1 MLSIPGYTLSRKLHE
16 SPRTLIFLAV
26 RVSDQ
31 KPVILK
37 CHRDGKTFPSGRL
50 ETEFPLAF
58 PSAGAKTAAAPQ
70 QSNPHAAQF
79 HNCFDW
85 RAILKTFRSISRE
98 IDRTSLIQTIMTCII
113 ENAGAQRGILFLN
126 RDGDLF
132 VEAEHRVE
140 WRQVRLPAP
149 IPLSEFTSI
158 PSSVIHYA
166 ARKLRP
172 VIITEADARHRFSDD
187 PYFTA
192 QTKKSVLCS
201 PVLYHGSLKGIIY
214 LEHDSASAIF
224 TKERVFT
231 IDMLSAQAAVSL
243 ENAMLY
249 ARLKESENKYRSMFE
264 NAVEGIFQVT
274 RQGTFISVNQSLADI
289 LGYDSPGELIDT
301 KTNVVDLFFFDSNR
315 KRLFAQQLRKKGQIR
330 GFEGNGKR
338 RDGSPFWVSVSAR
351 AVFDAHGKI
360 AYFEGSV
367 VDIALR
373 KQKEE
378 AERQRKAAEAATHA
392 KSIFL
397 ANMSHEIRTP
407 LHAII
412 GLSEMSLTNGV
423 EGKHKG
429 YITKIN
435 HCASSL
441 LKTIDDILH
450 FSKFEAGQVE
460 LENID
465 FTVSGIM
472 KKIHALFIHQ
482 TMEKDIALRF
492 RISKNIPPVLVGDP
506 YRLGQILTNL
516 ASNAFKFTQNGRI
529 TIGAKCVV
537 RSKDAVRLHF
547 FVSDTGTGVYETDI
561 SRLFN
566 AFSQADNSTSRR
578 YGGTGL
584 GLAISKNIV
593 SLMNG
598 EIWAANNA
606 ESGATFYFEVD
617 AGCRDAPTGI
627 PDMKKRGHAEV
638 VRKDGKTSKTRAAV
652 GMRLLLVDDNAI
664 SREIMPDM
672 LKNAGYIMDTA
683 SDGRE
688 AIAKA
693 ALKHYDAVLMDLQMP
708 VMDGFET
715 ADAMRRIPG
724 NENLAI
730 IAMSA
735 HAMEDSR
742 RQCIHAGMTDYI
754 PKPVD
759 MNRLNDILSRTGR
772 NGESTT
778 GKASPAFLLP

>member
-16 SPRTLIFLAV
+16 SARTLIFLAV

-37 CHRDGKTFPSGRL
+37 CHRDVKTFTSGRL
-50 ETEFPLAF
+50 ETESPLAF

-70 QSNPHAAQF
+70 QPNPHGARF
-79 HNCFDW
+79 HNSLDW
-85 RAILKTFRSISRE
+85 RSILKTFRSISRE

-126 RDGDLF
+126 RDGNLF

-140 WRQVRLPAP
+140 WKHVRLPAP
-149 IPLSEFTSI
+149 IPLSKFTSI

-172 VIITEADARHRFSDD
+172 VIITDADARHMFSDD
-187 PYFTA
+187 PYFAA

-201 PVLYHGSLKGIIY
+201 PVLYHGSLKGILY

-249 ARLKESENKYRSMFE
+249 TRLKESENKYRSMFE

-301 KTNVVDLFFFDSNR
+301 KTNVVDLFFFDSKR

-338 RDGSPFWVSVSAR
+338 RDGDPFWVSVSAR
-351 AVFDAHGKI
+351 AVFDAQGKI

-378 AERQRKAAEAATHA
+378 ADRQRKAAEAATHA

-412 GLSEMSLTNGV
+412 GLSEMALTNGV

-429 YITKIN
+429 FITKIN

-465 FTVSGIM
+465 FTVPAIM

-482 TMEKDIALRF
+482 TRGKDIALRF

-506 YRLGQILTNL
+506 YRLAQILTNL
-516 ASNAFKFTQNGRI
+516 AANAFKFTQSGRI
-529 TIGAKCVV
+529 TIGAKCVA

-547 FVSDTGTGVYETDI
+547 FVSDTGTGVNETDI

-566 AFSQADNSTSRR
+566 SFSQADNSTSRR

-584 GLAISKNIV
+584 GLAISKHIV
-593 SLMNG
+593 ALMNG
-598 EIWAANNA
+598 EIWAKNNPDR
-606 ESGATFYFEVD
+606 GATFYFEID
-617 AGCRDAPTGI
+617 AGDRSPPAGI
-627 PDMKKRGHAEV
+627 LGMQEKTHPEV
-638 VRKDGKTSKTRAAV
+638 VAKGNETAKNHAAS
-652 GMRLLLVDDNAI
+652 GIRLLFVDDNAI
-664 SREIMPDM
+664 NREVMPDI
-672 LKNAGYIMDTA
+672 LESAGYLVDTA
-683 SDGRE
+683 SNGKD
-688 AIAKA
+688 AMAKA
-693 ALKHYDAVLMDLQMP
+693 ASKTYDAVLMDLQMP
-708 VMDGFET
+708 GMDGFQT
-715 ADAMRRIPG
+715 ADTIRRTPG
-724 NENLAI
+724 NEDLVI

-735 HAMEDSR
+735 HAMGDYR
-742 RQCIHAGMTDYI
+742 RQSIHAGMTDYI
-754 PKPVD
+754 PKPLD
-759 MNRLNDILSRTGR
+759 MNRLNDILARNRRPCGSRAG
-772 NGESTT
+772 N
-778 GKASPAFLLP
+778 A

>member
-1 MLSIPGYTLSRKLHE
+1 MISIPGYTLSGKLYE
-16 SPRTLIFLAV
+16 SARTLL
-26 RVSDQ
+26 
-31 KPVILK
+31 
-37 CHRDGKTFPSGRL
+37 
-50 ETEFPLAF
+50 F
-58 PSAGAKTAAAPQ
+58 PSAGAKEAAAASR
-70 QSNPHAAQF
+70 QSNQHAADF
-79 HNCFDW
+79 HNGVDW
-85 RAILKTFRSISRE
+85 RSILKTFRSISRE
-98 IDRTSLIQTIMTCII
+98 IDRTNLIQTIMTCII

-140 WRQVRLPAP
+140 WKHVRQPAP
-149 IPLSEFTSI
+149 IPLSEFASI

-166 ARKLRP
+166 ARNLRP
-172 VIITEADARHRFSDD
+172 VIISEADTRHMFSDD
-187 PYFTA
+187 PYFAA

-224 TKERVFT
+224 TKERVFI

-249 ARLKESENKYRSMFE
+249 TRLKESENKYRSIFE

-301 KTNVVDLFFFDSNR
+301 KTNVVDLFFFDSKR

-378 AERQRKAAEAATHA
+378 AERQKKAAEAATHA

-412 GLSEMSLTNGV
+412 GLSEMSLINGV

-465 FTVSGIM
+465 FTVPGIM
-472 KKIHALFIHQ
+472 KKIHALFVHQ

-492 RISKNIPPVLVGDP
+492 RISKNIPPALVGDP
-506 YRLGQILTNL
+506 FRLGQILTNL
-516 ASNAFKFTQNGRI
+516 AANAFKFTESGRI
-529 TIGAKCVV
+529 TIGAKCVA
-537 RSKDAVRLHF
+537 RSKDAARLHF
-547 FVSDTGTGVYETDI
+547 SVSDTGTGVYQTDI

-598 EIWAANNA
+598 KMGATNNP
-606 ESGATFYFEVD
+606 EKGATFYFEVD
-617 AGCRDAPTGI
+617 IGCRDAPTRI
-627 PDMKKRGHAEV
+627 PDIKKRTDGKT
-638 VRKDGKTSKTRAAV
+638 VRKDDETTKNHTTG
-652 GMRLLLVDDNAI
+652 GIRLLFVDDNAI
-664 SREIMPDM
+664 NREVMPDM
-672 LKNAGYIMDTA
+672 LKSAGYIVDTA
-683 SDGRE
+683 SNGRE

-693 ALKHYDAVLMDLQMP
+693 ALKRYDAVLMDLQMP

-715 ADAMRRIPG
+715 ADTIRRNPG
-724 NENLAI
+724 NENLVI

-754 PKPVD
+754 SKPVD
-759 MNRLNDILSRTGR
+759 MTRLNDILSRTGR
-772 NGESTT
+772 EGESTT
-778 GKASPAFLLP
+778 GNASPAFLLP